1 MRPRYV
7 TTREEHIGLRGGEGL
22 ITTYTKVLKKW
33 ILFGGPSPKKRAIK
47 LVLSSG
53 AWIGRHQHTDDS
65 EIYIT
70 FNREVTFNGNENY
83 TEVTVTKDFNVYQ
96 VNTTLDVDVHDI
108 VVERN
113 GQKVVLDDFLMER
126 HAVTDENGNQIEF
139 EAIDVYELNGNT
151 YFALLEILP
160 EGEETEEV
168 LSEEEFTEE

>member
-70 FNREVTFNGNENY
+70 FNREVTFNGKRYWCPINICRKGQRHSAANHSR
-83 TEVTVTKDFNVYQ
+83 KDATIYAFRFWLTYAATFAQ
-96 VNTTLDVDVHDI
+96 
-108 VVERN
+108 ES
-113 GQKVVLDDFLMER
+113 KVVVFL
-126 HAVTDENGNQIEF
+126 
-139 EAIDVYELNGNT
+139 
-151 YFALLEILP
+151 YFKLTVNLI
-160 EGEETEEV
+160 
-168 LSEEEFTEE
+168 FDKIFI